1 MPTLIQISEKKHREC
16 TVLIM
21 NLFKR
26 LAIDSALKKRKAQIL
41 AENDPNNG

>member
-21 NLFKR
+21 NLFKIR
-26 LAIDSALKKRKAQIL
+26 VH
-41 AENDPNNG
+41 EP